1 MTRAGSLSYFSVD
14 GLGSVVATNDPS
26 GTVTHSVVFDA
37 WGNVKAETGT
47 RTHPFTYTGREVGEA
62 GLHFYRAR
70 YYQPSIGRFSQEDP
84 IRFRAGLNFYR
95 YVENNPTSF
104 ADAFGLETGAT
115 FRSQWCM
122 ETGSCGLPPP
132 SRTPDEIYDEALRRA
147 RETGLPGG
155 WNGPQDAFRH
165 CLGSCMMTRELGET
179 TATFYGWANEK
190 RGDWQKNQ
198 ETGEREM
205 DDANNACGRRA
216 GRDARSTEDCAARCM
231 FAVHSRELTTYYR
244 RGSTPGYRDK

>member
-1 MTRAGSLSYFSVD
+1 MQNAAAATSLGAVHAG
-14 GLGSVVATNDPS
+14 PS
-26 GTVTHSVVFDA
+26 
-37 WGNVKAETGT
+37 
-47 RTHPFTYTGREVGEA
+47 P
-62 GLHFYRAR
+62 AR
-70 YYQPSIGRFSQEDP
+70 YPETPIGALGLYAATCTEPLGYGSAGVQRACGDSWPELAEDLRLFSQEDP